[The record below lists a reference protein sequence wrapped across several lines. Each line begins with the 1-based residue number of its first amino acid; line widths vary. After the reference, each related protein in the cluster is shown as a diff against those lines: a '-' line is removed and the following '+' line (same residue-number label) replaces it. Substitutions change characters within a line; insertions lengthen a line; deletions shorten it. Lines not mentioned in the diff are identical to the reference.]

1 MMRKISG
8 ILADTTELRQMI
20 LEHPDYPIVV
30 LVSEEANNGEYYW
43 MYASDITFSVGE
55 ILDKQQPFN
64 QEMIYSDRD
73 SFEED
78 FEEWL
83 WEDLHKQMKKEG
95 SDCELD
101 EEAFQVVLK
110 KELQQYEP
118 HWKNCIII
126 HADN

>member
-1 MMRKISG
+1 MRKTSG
-8 ILADTTELRQMI
+8 ILADTTELREMI
-20 LEHPDYPIVV
+20 LEHPDHPIVV
-30 LVSEEANNGEYYW
+30 LVSEEANSGDYYW

-64 QEMIYSDRD
+64 QELIYSDRD
-73 SFEED
+73 FFEED

-83 WEDLHKQMKKEG
+83 WEDLHKRMEEDG

-101 EEAFQVVLK
+101 EEAFQPILK
-110 KELQQYEP
+110 RELQQYELC
-118 HWKNCIII
+118 WKSCIII

>member
-1 MMRKISG
+1 MIRRASG
-8 ILADTTELRQMI
+8 ILADTTELSKMI

-30 LVSEEANNGEYYW
+30 LVSEEANSGDYSW
-43 MYASDITFSVGE
+43 MYASDITFAVGE

-64 QEMIYSDRD
+64 QELIYSDRD

-83 WEDLHKQMKKEG
+83 WDDLHVRMADEG
-95 SDCELD
+95 NDAELD
-101 EEAFQVVLK
+101 DNTFERVLK
-110 KELQQYEP
+110 TELEQYEP

-126 HADN
+126 RADN